1 MLLNRPE
8 PVGPVAASTTKN
20 DPDDALSEDFGGG
33 YEQGVGCRTGVVDF
47 RSLIQS
53 DAAGLQK
60 HVMIRRRYIDT
71 SSFDWGPVVSKCR
84 MKSSG
89 TGQKGRQHAGVTANV
104 DDDEKRRRA
113 PDRQRRNKATQG
125 LKATGGTCDYHHC
138 VHDPEP
144 AARKL
149 WFSSLVATPAAARR
163 RRIIA

>member
-1 MLLNRPE
+1 
-8 PVGPVAASTTKN
+8 
-20 DPDDALSEDFGGG
+20 
-33 YEQGVGCRTGVVDF
+33 
-47 RSLIQS
+47 
-53 DAAGLQK
+53 
-60 HVMIRRRYIDT
+60 
-71 SSFDWGPVVSKCR
+71 

-125 LKATGGTCDYHHC
+125 LKATGGTCDYHDC
-138 VHDPEP
+138 VHDLGP

-149 WFSSLVATPAAARR
+149 WLSSLVATPAAAGR